1 MSFISNR
8 KINTKKSLMTFI
20 MRLSAFSLTL
30 HCSTTS
36 ASKQKVYE
44 HRVTQEHSPN
54 KIHSYLKK
62 NKNRRYAYCITPV
75 IVISLGWY

>member
-1 MSFISNR
+1 
-8 KINTKKSLMTFI
+8 MTFI
-20 MRLSAFSLTL
+20 MRLSVFSPTL

-36 ASKQKVYE
+36 ACKQKVYE

-62 NKNRRYAYCITPV
+62 PKTDAMHIA
-75 IVISLGWY
+75 